1 MNKKKVLVVFGS
13 MSSEHEI
20 SCLSAYNIVVNLDN
34 KKYRVDK
41 IGIDKNGVWFRY
53 KGNNAHLK
61 DNTWLNDNENKDK
74 VYDLIAELKKYDV
87 VFPVLHGKYG
97 EDGTIQGL
105 FELAQVKYIGCNVLA
120 SSIGMDKAI
129 CKKIVS
135 LEDILIVDYIEVN
148 KFDLKNILTSK
159 RKLESL
165 DNEIKFRLN
174 YPVIIKPNS
183 EGSSYGIVKVD
194 ANDKLLE
201 SLKFA
206 FRYDDKILIEKYV
219 DNRQEIECAVIQ
231 DEDKVYASTP
241 GEISSANEIYD
252 YDAKYKNND
261 SSIIIPAQ
269 ISDDMIETV
278 RQISTKIFKLLNFSG
293 LARIDF
299 FLSNGLLYFNEVNTL
314 PGFTNISM
322 YPQMLMHD
330 KIEYSQIL
338 DILINTAIEKQC
350 YI

>member
-105 FELAQVKYIGCNVLA
+105 FELAQVKYVGCNVLA

-299 FLSNGLLYFNEVNTL
+299 FLSNGQLYFNEVNTL

-338 DILINTAIEKQC
+338 DILINTAIE
-350 YI
+350 